1 MIHSQPSVTVGE
13 QLREVKKLLRGMLQE
28 CTLNQYTSNI
38 ECPETPA
45 DLLYAQ
51 SKCVT
56 DGLHPYGPVN
66 ISKIQTEFSQLLA
79 SVKNILS
86 QYKSTT
92 LGEIEGMGAAGEPA
106 LRKLVTTSKEE
117 TIVKAQLSGASDLLK
132 ECASML
138 KQSCTNRVVKSMY
151 MVEKLRE
158 IAHSLGLEC
167 YLETSNRNGLTITTA
182 TLSGSIIV
190 VDIDITST
198 GDILKVKVS
207 YAVET
212 NQDEKVDQLLA
223 NNLKT
228 KNIQGF
234 KKNLSALAVLDRF
247 ANNCPQVDFPHCI
260 SSIYKDMKSIFA
272 QEMSSSSNDIE
283 AVLLVGH
290 GIPLSNIGW
299 PGPSLIYW
307 GSKETLIDVD
317 LSNFE
322 SWVDQDNRQTL
333 AKFHRACFSMEDSDT
348 SGLFLPN
355 TKAQYLL
362 SDQESATKVL
372 EEESGEYGVLT
383 ESVGSLLPMPAQFL
397 KPIGPLTLP
406 APARFVAWLE
416 PPVPVVPAF
425 LREIA
430 NVVGIPQPVIPALGL
445 DSNTSGSPVSL
456 QELLIKEAILACNPE
471 NASRDTIK
479 KALDASFKWRV
490 QMEDSKLRQR
500 YSYVSQ
506 LSEGLVISRIPFTN
520 PSQIFG
526 FLQILRHHIVFNSL
540 LQSCFNASSYSIE
553 QENEEITLEALI
565 QNDIDHP
572 LMQIEI
578 STPNPP
584 YSIIASF
591 AEPFTHSI
599 VTLEINIEKHSAQ
612 PLVKRYSAMNAMEAD
627 TDVYNEE
634 KMTKVLRTCGSIPI
648 MVEWLFKR
656 LKSKN
661 PSE

>member
-1 MIHSQPSVTVGE
+1 
-13 QLREVKKLLRGMLQE
+13 
-28 CTLNQYTSNI
+28 
-38 ECPETPA
+38 
-45 DLLYAQ
+45 
-51 SKCVT
+51 
-56 DGLHPYGPVN
+56 
-66 ISKIQTEFSQLLA
+66 
-79 SVKNILS
+79 
-86 QYKSTT
+86 
-92 LGEIEGMGAAGEPA
+92 
-106 LRKLVTTSKEE
+106 
-117 TIVKAQLSGASDLLK
+117 
-132 ECASML
+132 
-138 KQSCTNRVVKSMY
+138 
-151 MVEKLRE
+151 
-158 IAHSLGLEC
+158 
-167 YLETSNRNGLTITTA
+167 
-182 TLSGSIIV
+182 
-190 VDIDITST
+190 
-198 GDILKVKVS
+198 
-207 YAVET
+207 
-212 NQDEKVDQLLA
+212 VDQLLA

-283 AVLLVGH
+283 AVLL
-290 GIPLSNIGW
+290 
-299 PGPSLIYW
+299 
-307 GSKETLIDVD
+307 
-317 LSNFE
+317 
-322 SWVDQDNRQTL
+322 
-333 AKFHRACFSMEDSDT
+333 
-348 SGLFLPN
+348 
-355 TKAQYLL
+355 
-362 SDQESATKVL
+362 
-372 EEESGEYGVLT
+372 
-383 ESVGSLLPMPAQFL
+383 
-397 KPIGPLTLP
+397 
-406 APARFVAWLE
+406 
-416 PPVPVVPAF
+416 
-425 LREIA
+425 
-430 NVVGIPQPVIPALGL
+430 
-445 DSNTSGSPVSL
+445 
-456 QELLIKEAILACNPE
+456 IKEAILACNPE

-506 LSEGLVISRIPFTN
+506 LSEGL
-520 PSQIFG
+520 
-526 FLQILRHHIVFNSL
+526 ILRHHIVFNSL

-648 MVEWLFKR
+648 MVEWLFK
-656 LKSKN
+656 S
-661 PSE
+661 